1 MAMITVK
8 GTVTVQR
15 TKTVKINVL
24 AKDVKEWLRDNY
36 GTPSEHGYE
45 WDEDHILMEY
55 LDDVEPTMMVDL
67 EAVETEDEEDGASC
81 ELERVERDQ

>member
-8 GTVTVQR
+8 GTVTVRR

-24 AKDVKEWLRDNY
+24 ARDVKEWLRDSY

-67 EAVETEDEEDGASC
+67 EAVETDDEEIGIY
-81 ELERVERDQ
+81 ELESAERDQ

>member
-1 MAMITVK
+1 MAMITVT
-8 GTVTVQR
+8 GTVTVRR

-24 AKDVKEWLRDNY
+24 SKDVKEWLRDNY

-45 WDEDHILMEY
+45 WDDDHILMEY

-67 EAVETEDEEDGASC
+67 EAVETDDEEIGIY
-81 ELERVERDQ
+81 ELESAEWDQ

>member
-1 MAMITVK
+1 MATIAVT
-8 GTVTVQR
+8 GTVTVRR

-24 AKDVKEWLRDNY
+24 SKDVKEWLRDNY

-45 WDEDHILMEY
+45 WDDDHILMEY

-67 EAVETEDEEDGASC
+67 EAVETDDEEIGIY
-81 ELERVERDQ
+81 ELESAEWDQ

>member
-1 MAMITVK
+1 MITVK
-8 GTVTVQR
+8 GTVTVRR

-67 EAVETEDEEDGASC
+67 EAVETDDEEIGIY
-81 ELERVERDQ
+81 ELESAERDQ

>member
-8 GTVTVQR
+8 GTVTVRR

-67 EAVETEDEEDGASC
+67 EAVETDDEEIGIY
-81 ELERVERDQ
+81 ELESAERDQ

>member
-8 GTVTVQR
+8 GTVTVRR

-24 AKDVKEWLRDNY
+24 ARDVKEWLRESY

-81 ELERVERDQ
+81 ELESAERDQ